1 MCVAA
6 VVCRRHV
13 LSGLTTL
20 LLLLILKA
28 GIPPL
33 EVLAPERP
41 RWLFGEVTSSAA
53 VKGQGLLVTFKL
65 V

>member
-1 MCVAA
+1 M
-6 VVCRRHV
+6 

-41 RWLFGEVTSSAA
+41 RWLFGQGEVTSSAA